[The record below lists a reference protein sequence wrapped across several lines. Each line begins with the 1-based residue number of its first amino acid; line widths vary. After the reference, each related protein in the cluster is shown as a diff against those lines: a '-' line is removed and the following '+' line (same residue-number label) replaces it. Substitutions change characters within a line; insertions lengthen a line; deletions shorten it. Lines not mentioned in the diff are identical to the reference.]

1 MFSLCHFVKE
11 KKKSTAQE
19 ILFWCAESAPG
30 LFRAQVEVVGFYWC
44 KSDLPSSCHFFIALP
59 WILDVFSSIYH
70 RTQDHVHVWS
80 KWSSKRFRV
89 LQSVSFRKRNWWG
102 NQITWRKLCLFS
114 RKSSFFFYHFRG
126 IEKHILKSPSWK
138 GLSLSQTHFTH
149 LGSAGTIFTDC
160 LWCLC
165 VTSAFQIFT
174 ELKCNST
181 VLASGVP
188 VAHIS
193 GLNRNEGSF
202 LGFGHNH

>member
-1 MFSLCHFVKE
+1 MPDTACFAELDASWKWDVPNSTSKCSPCAILYRK

-102 NQITWRKLCLFS
+102 HQITWRKLCLFS
-114 RKSSFFFYHFRG
+114 RKSKVSFSTTLG
-126 IEKHILKSPSWK
+126 ELKS
-138 GLSLSQTHFTH
+138 
-149 LGSAGTIFTDC
+149 IY
-160 LWCLC
+160 
-165 VTSAFQIFT
+165 
-174 ELKCNST
+174 
-181 VLASGVP
+181 
-188 VAHIS
+188 
-193 GLNRNEGSF
+193 
-202 LGFGHNH
+202 